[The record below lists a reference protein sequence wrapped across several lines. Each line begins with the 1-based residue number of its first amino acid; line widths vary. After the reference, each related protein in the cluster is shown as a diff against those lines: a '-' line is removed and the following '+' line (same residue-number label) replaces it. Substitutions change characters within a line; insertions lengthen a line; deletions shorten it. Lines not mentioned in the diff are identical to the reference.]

1 MYGKMREALQAEI
14 ATLREASLYKTERVI
29 TSPQGPRIVVA
40 DPAGGAPREVVNFC
54 ANNYLG
60 LANDPR
66 VVEAAHQ
73 ALTRWGF
80 GTSSVRFICG
90 TFDVH
95 KELESKLSEF
105 LGTED
110 TILYSSCFDANGGY
124 FEPFFGAEDA
134 IVADALN
141 HASVIDGVRL
151 TKAKRFIYAHS
162 DMDDLRAKLE
172 AASDARYRVIA
183 TDGVFSMDGDIAKL
197 AEICDLADEFD
208 ALVMVDDSHA
218 TGFVGPTG
226 RGTPELCGVTKRV
239 DVVTTTFGKAL
250 GGASGGCVSGRREI
264 VEWLRQKSRPYLFSN
279 TVAPVVAATTVAVLD
294 LLSETTELR
303 DRLERSARSFRSRM
317 TAAGFDIRPGEHPI
331 VPVMLYDEALA
342 HRMADALLDEGV
354 YVIGFSYPVV
364 PKGAA
369 RIRVQVSAAHTDE
382 QLDLAV
388 DAFTRVGRNLGV
400 LGK

>member
-1 MYGKMREALQAEI
+1 MFGDMKAALRTEI
-14 ATLREASLYKTERVI
+14 VGLREASLYKAERI
-29 TSPQGPRIVVA
+29 IDTPQGATITVA
-40 DPAGGAPREVVNFC
+40 GAPGEPEREVLNFC

-60 LANDPR
+60 LADDPR
-66 VVEAAHQ
+66 VVAAAHA
-73 ALTRWGF
+73 ALDRWGF

-90 TFDVH
+90 TFSVH
-95 KELESKLSEF
+95 KELEARVSAF

-110 TILYSSCFDANGGY
+110 TILYSSCFDANGGF

-134 IVADALN
+134 IIADQLN

-151 TKAKRFIYAHS
+151 TKARRFIYAHS

-172 AASDARYRVIA
+172 EARDARYRVIA
-183 TDGVFSMDGDIAKL
+183 TDGVFSMDGDIADL
-197 AEICDLADEFD
+197 ASICDLAEEFD

-226 RGTPELCGVTKRV
+226 RGTPELCGVQDRV
-239 DVVTTTFGKAL
+239 DVITTTFGKAL
-250 GGASGGCVSGRREI
+250 GGASGGCVSGRAEI

-279 TVAPVVAATTVAVLD
+279 TLAPVVAATTVAVLD

-303 DRLERSARSFRSRM
+303 DRLERSARSFRERM

-342 HRMADALLDEGV
+342 HRMADAMLDESI

-369 RIRVQVSAAHTDE
+369 RIRVQLSAAHTDE
-382 QLDLAV
+382 QIDRAV
-388 DAFTRVGRNLGV
+388 DAFTRVGGRLGII
-400 LGK
+400 KQ